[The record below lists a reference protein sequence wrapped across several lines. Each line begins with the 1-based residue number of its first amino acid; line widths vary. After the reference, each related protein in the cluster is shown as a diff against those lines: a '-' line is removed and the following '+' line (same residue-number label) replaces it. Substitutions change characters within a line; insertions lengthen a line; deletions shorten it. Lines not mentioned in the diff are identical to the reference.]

1 MQRSLSFVKHL
12 ENLKEL
18 AKLNLS
24 VVNKFSKE
32 YTLREQSLKDVPV
45 K

>member
-12 ENLKEL
+12 ENLKEP
-18 AKLNLS
+18 KLNLS